1 MMIMM
6 TMMAM
11 IFCRVLFVLMR
22 REKRAEWFALLGP
35 TVKTVGFSSRQN
47 IQMIMIISMSVMIM
61 MIAINVDD
69 ICSAMVGD
77 GVVLGS
83 RYS

>member
-1 MMIMM
+1 MM
-6 TMMAM
+6 TMVMT

-47 IQMIMIISMSVMIM
+47 IEMMMMMNMMNVMI
-61 MIAINVDD
+61 DD
-69 ICSAMVGD
+69 
-77 GVVLGS
+77 
-83 RYS
+83 YNFF

>member
-1 MMIMM
+1 MIMM

-47 IQMIMIISMSVMIM
+47 TEMIMIYIYNGEVSV
-61 MIAINVDD
+61 
-69 ICSAMVGD
+69 C
-77 GVVLGS
+77 L
-83 RYS
+83 